1 MTTAT
6 AHALLEVADLVVV
19 LCPHCSALHQH
30 PASTG
35 RLIPTPAPCD
45 PAKHYNIL
53 PTMKPKSYV
62 AAVKS
67 YYTELER
74 KRRIGQE
81 KRDKLKAAKQSSG
94 SSASGSD

>member
-1 MTTAT
+1 MNS

-35 RLIPTPAPCD
+35 RLIATPALCD
-45 PAKHYNIL
+45 PGKHYSIL
-53 PTMKPKSYV
+53 PTMKSKSYV
-62 AAVKS
+62 AAIKS
-67 YYTELER
+67 YYAELER

-81 KRDKLKAAKQSSG
+81 KRDKLKASRQAASTSG
-94 SSASGSD
+94 SE